1 MDNLNF
7 IYKGDYNILKKDAAI
22 LLSTGKFHEGYSS
35 LSDDVRWNIIDEKT
49 LSGIDEVETYFK
61 SVGEYFQSVT
71 TDFKVNE
78 VIETEDKVVVIG
90 TGEFYRDDA
99 LINVIEACDV
109 YIFENNKVT
118 DLKSYCIP
126 LKNIGLK

>member
-1 MDNLNF
+1 MDNSNVV
-7 IYKGDYNILKKDAAI
+7 YKGDSNIFKKDAAV
-22 LLSTGKFHEGYSS
+22 LLSTGKFQEAHSS
-35 LSDDVRWNIIDEKT
+35 LADDVRWNIIDEKT
-49 LSGIDEVETYFK
+49 LNGIDEVETYFK
-61 SVGEYFQSVT
+61 SVGKYFQSVT

-90 TGEFYRDDA
+90 TAEFYRDNA

-109 YIFENNKVT
+109 YLFENNKVT

>member
-1 MDNLNF
+1 
-7 IYKGDYNILKKDAAI
+7 
-22 LLSTGKFHEGYSS
+22 LSTGNFQTALSS
-35 LSDDVRWNIIDEKT
+35 LADDVRWNIIDEQI
-49 LSGIDEVETYFK
+49 LNGIDEVEAYFK
-61 SVGEYFQSVT
+61 SVREYFDSVT

-90 TGEFYRDDA
+90 TAEFYRDDA

-109 YIFENNKVT
+109 YLFENNKVT

-126 LKNIGLK
+126 MKNIKG